1 MNYEMTVNKI
11 SIILH
16 YDLCT
21 VQISEVIKF
30 SRRFYPNIY
39 NGFVQ
44 VHFLEDF
51 LMG

>member
-1 MNYEMTVNKI
+1 MTVNKI

-16 YDLCT
+16 NDLCT

-39 NGFVQ
+39 KTGLFKCT
-44 VHFLEDF
+44 FLRIF
-51 LMG
+51 